1 MTTPPEHK
9 GAYAAV
15 DWGTSSFRLWL
26 IDAGGRV
33 LGERRSGEGMTTAA
47 KTGFSE
53 ILESHL
59 AALSAPKNLPVIICG
74 MAGARQGWV
83 EAGYVDVPAALPK
96 VLTAAAIVPDS
107 NRDIRILPGIA
118 QRGGAPDVMRGEE
131 TQLLGA
137 RDETVSGEQ
146 LFCMPGTHS
155 KWVRLSGET
164 VTGFASFMTGELFD
178 VISKNSILQH
188 ALTDAQNFDGSHPV
202 FLDAIK
208 AVFAQPARATNLVF
222 TVRSGQLL
230 DGLDATGAAARL
242 SGTLIG
248 AEIAGGMA
256 DGWQRK
262 KLDVP
267 IRLIA
272 SGRLQRLYEA
282 AFDALNLP
290 YNTIDADEAVRR
302 GLSQAARTVFAGNI

>member
-1 MTTPPEHK
+1 VTNLISK
-9 GAYAAV
+9 SAAYAAV

-26 IDAGGRV
+26 IDAEGNV
-33 LGERRSGEGMTTAA
+33 LDERRSGEGMTTAA
-47 KTGFSE
+47 KAGFST

-59 AALSAPKNLPVIICG
+59 MALSAPTNLPVIICG

-83 EAGYVDVPAALPK
+83 EAGYVDVPAALPT
-96 VLTAAAIVPDS
+96 VLTSAAVVSDPV
-107 NRDIRILPGIA
+107 RDIRILPGIA
-118 QRGGAPDVMRGEE
+118 QRGSAPDVMRGEE

-137 RDETVSGEQ
+137 RDPSVSGEQ

-155 KWVRLSGET
+155 KWVKLSGET

-178 VISKNSILQH
+178 LISKHSILQH
-188 ALTDAQNFDGSHPV
+188 AVKDAEKFDGSHPV
-202 FLDAIK
+202 FLAAIK
-208 AVFAQPARATNLVF
+208 AAFEQPARATNLVF

-262 KLDVP
+262 TLDAP
-267 IRLIA
+267 IKLIA
-272 SGRLQRLYEA
+272 SGRLADLYEA
-282 AFDALNLP
+282 AFAALDLP
-290 YNTIDADEAVRR
+290 FNTIDADEAVRR
-302 GLSQAARTVFAGNI
+302 GLSQAAKTVFGNN

>member
-1 MTTPPEHK
+1 MTTSP
-9 GAYAAV
+9 AYAAV

-26 IDAGGRV
+26 IDAEGNI

-47 KTGFSE
+47 KTGFSD
-53 ILESHL
+53 ILEGHL
-59 AALSAPKNLPVIICG
+59 DALVAPENLPVIICG

-83 EAGYVDVPAALPK
+83 EAGYVDVPAALPD
-96 VLTAAAIVPDS
+96 VLTAAAIVPDQK
-107 NRDIRILPGIA
+107 RDIRILPGIA

-137 RDETVSGEQ
+137 RDESVTSEQ

-178 VISKNSILQH
+178 VISKNSILSH
-188 ALTDAQNFDGSHPV
+188 AVKDAGDFDGSHPV
-202 FLDAIK
+202 FLAAIK
-208 AVFAQPARATNLVF
+208 TAFDHPARATNLVF

-262 KLDVP
+262 TLDAP

-272 SGRLQRLYEA
+272 SGRLLNLYEA

-302 GLSQAARTVFAGNI
+302 GLSQAARTVFGGNS